1 MLVPQWALGLIFR
14 IRLSI
19 RENGLQASVFTK
31 IWCGLLMAP
40 AYNETIHGLIGERVI
55 SGPRK
60 SRDASSSHPLIS
72 AFPRCGLI
80 VQYPS
85 FLISGVWMKVS
96 HRMRIETGFGAYFQD
111 VREGVLGLL
120 ECCASN
126 S

>member
-1 MLVPQWALGLIFR
+1 
-14 IRLSI
+14 
-19 RENGLQASVFTK
+19 
-31 IWCGLLMAP
+31 MAP

-60 SRDASSSHPLIS
+60 FRDASSSHPLIS

-85 FLISGVWMKVS
+85 FLISGVWMRGS

-126 S
+126 L